1 MFTTIV
7 PHVIRENVSFPLLG
21 LIWKLQSLR
30 EPGLFP
36 RWVIH
41 GDIILIV
48 ILVLSGRFSILG
60 FCSPLLPKEPLVSLS
75 PFHLLKSLFVMH
87 YLFFKC
93 AMSHLNQERKYSNGR
108 NNSSKGISKN
118 IRNQGGGWQNL
129 VHLLISPICGP
140 PKKVSAR
147 IQSTDMQEVNY
158 FFLFL
163 RNRQLIPIF

>member
-7 PHVIRENVSFPLLG
+7 PRVIRENVPFPLLG

-60 FCSPLLPKEPLVSLS
+60 FCSPLLPKEP
-75 PFHLLKSLFVMH
+75 
-87 YLFFKC
+87 
-93 AMSHLNQERKYSNGR
+93 
-108 NNSSKGISKN
+108 
-118 IRNQGGGWQNL
+118 
-129 VHLLISPICGP
+129 
-140 PKKVSAR
+140 
-147 IQSTDMQEVNY
+147 
-158 FFLFL
+158 
-163 RNRQLIPIF
+163 